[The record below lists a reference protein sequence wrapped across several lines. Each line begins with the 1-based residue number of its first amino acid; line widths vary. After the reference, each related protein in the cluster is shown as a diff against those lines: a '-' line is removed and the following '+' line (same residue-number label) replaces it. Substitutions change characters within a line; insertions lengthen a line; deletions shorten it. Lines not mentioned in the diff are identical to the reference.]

1 MSKTIVN
8 IITEDN
14 PVSAYLFIREMYRQG
29 DRLMYIS
36 AKDTEEDLD
45 ALSELFSIP
54 QSHIE
59 EVVLKHDMDELSYEK
74 ICRTVRIR
82 LSAGTHYCVNLA
94 GGTRYMSLAVQQV
107 FESFSSEFFYLDVE
121 SNMIVKSKF
130 DDSIYD
136 NDDVYFPI
144 RYRMSIGEYFRI
156 HLLENDMHNRVGVP
170 LRTEVEVERMF
181 QLFSQHRLRGSDY
194 QAMELLRLHYRNRKR
209 LDINVVQ
216 TTASQQHPPIPQL
229 SDFLSYI
236 GFVPSSPGVLL
247 RPEIEYLTGGWFEE
261 WVYYHICNQLHPQ
274 QATLGV
280 RIWRAG
286 VRRRNE
292 LDVVFIHNNKLFV
305 VECKTGVE
313 TERLF
318 NEIVYK
324 ACALREAL
332 LGLSCHSYI
341 FSLKD
346 DDSGDLKR
354 IASNM
359 EISFFDKSVLTSDS
373 ILQKSIHSMQLLAV

>member
-14 PVSAYLFIREMYRQG
+14 PVSAYLFIKEMYAEG

-74 ICRTVRIR
+74 ICRMVRSR
-82 LSAGTHYCVNLA
+82 LVEGTHYCVNLA

-107 FESFSSEFFYLDVE
+107 FEDFDSEFFYLDIE
-121 SNMIVKSKF
+121 SNLIVRSKF
-130 DDSIYD
+130 DDNIYN
-136 NDDVYFPI
+136 NDDVFYPI
-144 RYRMSIGEYFRI
+144 RYRMTIAEYFRI
-156 HLLENDMHNRVGVP
+156 HSLDNDLDKSLSSE
-170 LRTEVEVERMF
+170 LRSERDAERLF
-181 QLFSQHRLRGSDY
+181 ALFSQQRLRGCDY
-194 QAMELLRLHYRNRKR
+194 EAMELLRIHYRDRR
-209 LDINVVQ
+209 RITISEVQ
-216 TTASQQHPPIPQL
+216 STGKGKSPAIPQL
-229 SDFLSYI
+229 GDFLRYI
-236 GFVPSSPGVLL
+236 GFVPDKPDELCKSELAY
-247 RPEIEYLTGGWFEE
+247 ITGGWFEE
-261 WVYYHICNQLHPQ
+261 WVYYRICNQLHPQ
-274 QATLGV
+274 QATLGI

-332 LGLSCHSYI
+332 LGVSCHSYI

-359 EISFFDKSVLTSDS
+359 EISFFDRSVLTSDS
-373 ILQKSIHSMQLLAV
+373 ILQKSIRSMQLLAV